1 MGLLFDIDG
10 TLAATDHL
18 HHDALNE
25 VMAPFGRRVDEP
37 TYKSRVMGRTNQAIF
52 AELFPTQTDT
62 EQTALWMAKEA
73 AFRAR
78 ARAGIAPTLGLLD
91 LLDWADANGVPYAC
105 VTNAPRLNAE
115 LILSGIGLTRRF
127 QHVVIAD
134 ELAHG
139 KPHPLPYLTGAALIG
154 VDARRCVA
162 FEDSGSGVQSAAA
175 SGAATVGMLSGLD
188 TPSLLAAGAI
198 LTVTDFCDPRV
209 MSLIS
214 RTLTRPV

>member
-37 TYKSRVMGRTNQAIF
+37 TYKSRVMGRTNAAIF
-52 AELFPTQTDT
+52 AELFPAKSEA

-78 ARAGIAPTLGLLD
+78 ARAGIAPTPGLLD

-115 LILSGIGLTRRF
+115 LILAGIGLTRRF

-154 VDARRCVA
+154 VDATGCVA
-162 FEDSGSGVQSAAA
+162 FEDSSTGVQSATAA
-175 SGAATVGMLSGLD
+175 GAATVGMRSGVD
-188 TPSLLAAGAI
+188 APTILAAGTAM
-198 LTVTDFCDPRV
+198 TVADFSDPRITT
-209 MSLIS
+209 LII
-214 RTLTRPV
+214 RTLALSR